1 MNRKISALLSALL
14 VLVLTLSLSAC
25 SLSGVGYVTK
35 DELNAALSSVG
46 GGEVNAGDNYS
57 INISSNATND
67 IIAAAKGLLSAV
79 SVYSKFTVYRSSG
92 FGPSS
97 QKYETTEQ
105 SAGAGVIYKL
115 DKESGDAYIIT
126 NYHVIYHHQ
135 SSTANHISDDIKIY
149 LYGQEYTKYAIPAT
163 YIGGSMQ
170 YDIAILKVTGNDVLK
185 MSNAIAAEFADSNT
199 VSVLDTAIAIG
210 NPKAEGISATVG
222 HVNIDSETIEISA
235 ADDITTI
242 KMRVMRIDTA
252 INSGNSGGGLYND
265 EGKLIGIVNAKMS
278 TSTIDNIAY
287 AIPSNIVKYVAENII
302 YYCDGKDAEC
312 VYRYFMGITT
322 GILEAR
328 TVYDTE
334 TGKIQRVEKVAI
346 STITDH
352 PAETALKVG
361 DVINSIT
368 IDGKTYEVTR
378 TFHVVDVMINA
389 RENSTVVLNITR
401 GENTFDVTVDLS
413 TAELQQ
419 R

>member
-1 MNRKISALLSALL
+1 MNRKISTLISLLMIISSVFAF
-14 VLVLTLSLSAC
+14 TSC
-25 SLSGVGYVTK
+25 SLNGGYVTK
-35 DELNAALSSVG
+35 AELDKALSSVG

-57 INISSNATND
+57 INISSNVPND
-67 IIAAAKGLLSAV
+67 IIAAGKGLLSAV

-97 QKYETTEQ
+97 QKYESTAQ

-126 NYHVIYHHQ
+126 NYHVVYYHQ
-135 SSTANHISDDIKIY
+135 SAQPNYISNDIKVY

-163 YIGGSMQ
+163 YIGGSMN
-170 YDIAILKVTGNDVLK
+170 YDIAVLKVSGSDILRA
-185 MSNAIAAEFADSNT
+185 SNAMAAEFADSNS

-210 NPKAEGISATVG
+210 NPKADGISATVG
-222 HVNIDSETIEISA
+222 HVNVDSETIDISA
-235 ADDITTI
+235 ADDITTL
-242 KMRVMRIDTA
+242 KMRVIRIDTA
-252 INSGNSGGGLYND
+252 VNNGNSGGGLYNA

-287 AIPSNIVKYVAENII
+287 AIPSNIVKYVTENII
-302 YYCDGKDAEC
+302 YYCDGKPAES

-322 GILEAR
+322 GVLDAR

-334 TGKIQRVEKVAI
+334 TGKIQRVERVAI
-346 STITDH
+346 SEINGS
-352 PAETALKVG
+352 PAERALNVG

-368 IDGKTYEVTR
+368 IDNTKYEVTR

-389 RENSTVVLNITR
+389 RENSTIVLNITR
-401 GENTFDVTVDLS
+401 GNNTFDVTIDIS
-413 TAELQQ
+413 GAELKPY
-419 R
+419 